1 MNKIIKGVKGFNSD
15 MTCRNF
21 KFEVNNEYKHYG
33 KVEACSSGF
42 HFCENPLDVF
52 GYYNP
57 AESKFCEVEGS
68 GDISTD
74 TDDSKVA
81 CSNLK
86 IGAEISLHNLVDLGV
101 KFILSKVDKK
111 IKQINSKN
119 GKISTNTE
127 DYSASTNTG
136 NHSASTNTGN
146 YSASTNT
153 GDRSAST
160 NTGDRSASTNTG
172 DHSASTNTG
181 YYSASTNTGDRSA
194 STNTGNY
201 SASTNTGNYS
211 ASTNTG
217 YRSASTVSGKESV
230 AMAIGCES
238 KAKGS
243 LGCWIV
249 ISEWKEIKEVYHI
262 IDVQCKLVD
271 GKKIKADTFYSL
283 KNGKF
288 IEVK

>member
-1 MNKIIKGVKGFNSD
+1 MEKNINNKKVVLGVKGFNKD
-15 MTCRNF
+15 MTCRGF
-21 KFEVNNEYKHYG
+21 QYEVGKEYTHKG
-33 KVEACSSGF
+33 EVKACNSGF

-57 AESKFCEVEGS
+57 SEGKFCEVEGS
-68 GDISTD
+68 GNISTD

-101 KFILSKVDKK
+101 KFVLSKIDTKK
-111 IKQINSKN
+111 KQIISKN
-119 GKISTNTE
+119 KKISTNTG
-127 DYSASTNTG
+127 DRSASTNTG
-136 NHSASTNTGN
+136 
-146 YSASTNT
+146 YQSASTNT

-160 NTGDRSASTNTG
+160 NTGDRSAST
-172 DHSASTNTG
+172 
-181 YYSASTNTGDRSA
+181 
-194 STNTGNY
+194 
-201 SASTNTGNYS
+201 
-211 ASTNTG
+211 
-217 YRSASTVSGKESV
+217 VSGKKSV
-230 AMAIGCES
+230 AIAIGYES
-238 KAKGS
+238 KAMGS

-249 ISEWKEIKEVYHI
+249 VSDWKQIKGEYHI